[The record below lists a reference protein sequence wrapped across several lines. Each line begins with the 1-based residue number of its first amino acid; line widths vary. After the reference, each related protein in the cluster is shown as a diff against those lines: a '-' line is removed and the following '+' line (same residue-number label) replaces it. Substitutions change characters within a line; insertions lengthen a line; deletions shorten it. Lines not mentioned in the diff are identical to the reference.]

1 MDFSHR
7 SCHASHCQV
16 ITRHVSIQMKRLKV
30 VEFIRCLDLKYC
42 EGIGLWIVLVLHL
55 WLCDGHHEQHP
66 HLLHQQFFR
75 THYAGCFSCPQVPPS
90 LVLLDWTA
98 SIGGQPPVVVCGPLM
113 MWNLSAGM
121 ISPPN
126 FNLGPPF
133 FLRKVDPDERIHA
146 KNGCFFHNQES
157 RPKVRIPKVRLR
169 NWKWNIYIY
178 TTAKKNRSWQ
188 MTLKQPNW
196 KIRRISNISHTEVC
210 FCRETRRNGVPWD
223 PKVGREDPRTNHC
236 DCGGDIGHGTFHVQ
250 KLWKTPKVH
259 DPLDM
264 IICLFCVSE

>member
-178 TTAKKNRSWQ
+178 IQQRKK
-188 MTLKQPNW
+188 T
-196 KIRRISNISHTEVC
+196 
-210 FCRETRRNGVPWD
+210 GVDKW
-223 PKVGREDPRTNHC
+223 H
-236 DCGGDIGHGTFHVQ
+236 
-250 KLWKTPKVH
+250 
-259 DPLDM
+259 
-264 IICLFCVSE
+264 